1 MSSFQTILV
10 NHPKILHAL
19 QNHIT
24 NDYVLRTNHYW
35 PKGWIYND
43 NKKLHFCSGYLI
55 LYFSARII
63 MIPDPIA
70 VLSLNP
76 KKSFRWNVNNWE
88 TDFFSFATQGCLF
101 EKKIV
106 FIWSHDSKY
115 FMPYIAHEID
125 KDNEGPFIFIARTD
139 NNIRWFGLY
148 DFHTLRQV
156 GNIDKFNLR
165 YQGRYSLCILYT
177 LL

>member
-1 MSSFQTILV
+1 LFRLSYVIL
-10 NHPKILHAL
+10 
-19 QNHIT
+19 
-24 NDYVLRTNHYW
+24 YRF
-35 PKGWIYND
+35 
-43 NKKLHFCSGYLI
+43 FCSNHHDTW
-55 LYFSARII
+55 FI
-63 MIPDPIA
+63 M
-70 VLSLNP
+70 VLSFNP

-177 LL
+177 LLQKYLCCTYLDIVMERF